1 MSVIL
6 QSILSRPTGTEF
18 ALRLAAQTNWTKRNF
33 ARWMFEDYP
42 RALLFTPK
50 RWKKGIFGSEGAC
63 NRKLNL

>member
-6 QSILSRPTGTEF
+6 QSVLSRSTGAEL

-50 RWKKGIFGSEGAC
+50 RWKKGVFGSEGAY
-63 NRKLNL
+63 NRKLDL